1 MPTTTAAADFKD
13 AFIQAAETLW
23 AAEDVQVAFGHPGQ
37 TQRDDIV
44 AFGRVSA
51 QQEVATQGTN
61 RSREET
67 LTIDVVLSM
76 FRGGGPDMEKV
87 ASDRGYELLGQL
99 ERHVRMTDTTLGG
112 TVRHCFLVS
121 HESDG
126 STDPQILAAGRLIE
140 ITATFE
146 AKARITS

>member
-1 MPTTTAAADFKD
+1 MASASVAAAFKD
-13 AFIQAAETLW
+13 GFVAAAEALW
-23 AAEDVQVAFGHPGQ
+23 AGTDVQVAFGHPGQ
-37 TQRDDIV
+37 SQADDIV
-44 AFGRVSA
+44 AFGRVSTE
-51 QQEVATQGTN
+51 QDVATLGSN

-67 LTIDVVLSM
+67 LTLDVVFSI

-87 ASDRGYELLGQL
+87 ASDRGYALLGQL
-99 ERHVRMTDTTLGG
+99 ETFARVTDTTIGG

-140 ITATFE
+140 ITAQFR
-146 AKARITS
+146 AQARITS